1 MKLNKH
7 YQVILKAST
16 RRSSTFPC
24 IPNSWRRLS
33 TSCPMNCTIC
43 RLKCV
48 LLRTRWA
55 LSRIINSI
63 YRGYN
68 PSYPFIRSFIG
79 VDIPFVTR
87 LRGLPRSQHCVSL
100 WVCLCDVIRSLRT
113 QGIQADAVDFNVYH
127 WVPLSYI
134 LPPKSSLLIESK
146 DTKRKQN
153 VKHVQNRQ
161 PYLIYKKTRT
171 LKFSKR
177 TVRTKK
183 QQPTF
188 GVSESRKKNGH
199 PGQQTIH
206 H

>member
-24 IPNSWRRLS
+24 IPNSWRRPS

-55 LSRIINSI
+55 LSRIITIINST

-68 PSYPFIRSFIG
+68 PSYRFNPIYRSFIG
-79 VDIPFVTR
+79 VEIPFVT
-87 LRGLPRSQHCVSL
+87 PRSQRCISL
-100 WVCLCDVIRSLRT
+100 WVCLCDVIRSPRT

-134 LPPKSSLLIESK
+134 LPPKC
-146 DTKRKQN
+146 
-153 VKHVQNRQ
+153 H
-161 PYLIYKKTRT
+161 
-171 LKFSKR
+171 F
-177 TVRTKK
+177 
-183 QQPTF
+183 
-188 GVSESRKKNGH
+188 
-199 PGQQTIH
+199 
-206 H
+206 